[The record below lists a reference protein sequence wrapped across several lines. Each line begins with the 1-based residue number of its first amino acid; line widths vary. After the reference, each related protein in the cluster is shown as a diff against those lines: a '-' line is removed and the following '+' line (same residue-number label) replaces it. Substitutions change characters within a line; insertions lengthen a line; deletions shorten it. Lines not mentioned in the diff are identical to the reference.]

1 MLHLIA
7 LASNHAF
14 PVLSEFKHEVV
25 ITLMVTGFLA
35 AVAYPFR
42 QAKAKWEALNAKLND
57 VHTELSMQRNNCLTT
72 LQTQG
77 IKQIELLEKAV
88 DVLDG
93 VRLDNREVLTHLRS
107 KI

>member
-7 LASNHAF
+7 SSSVSFLAQ
-14 PVLSEFKHEVV
+14 FKHEVA
-25 ITLMVTGFLA
+25 ITLMVTAFLT
-35 AVAYPFR
+35 AVSAPFR

-57 VHTELSMQRNNCLTT
+57 VHTELSMQRNNCLAT
-72 LQTQG
+72 LQSQG
-77 IKQIELLEKAV
+77 TKQIELLEKAV